1 MRVTLAAP
9 PPHGSPVARDQGHLH
24 QRGRGHRHPPH
35 AARGRAGDLAAAA
48 AFTLLG
54 AARAALRTRSRTRS
68 RALRSR
74 CRRAC
79 TQSSAACARKPDD
92 TVWQAIDLPTG
103 FVASVSLTEADTLLV
118 EAGDPFAVG
127 ARFEAMGAIGR
138 PTKVATLLSRRHFG
152 DPAGVSELRSTLR
165 SVVNDKEESLRFS
178 NLVTVDVPASP
189 TAAVASARTLEART
203 YFVAGSGGRRSY
215 LLTAWVSSPLEVGR
229 CERAPCDADGRIRFD
244 CPPPRCAASLAD
256 VPADPVAVAI
266 VDSFRLTPNGDAAR
280 DEKLSRLGFFA
291 EPQSPDA
298 ARSQFPSAALN

>member
-1 MRVTLAAP
+1 MKVPAYSTATRRTLLAGALATSLQP
-9 PPHGSPVARDQGHLH
+9 PPLPSLAFASSEYVDALAGFALTVPAGLYAK
-24 QRGRGHRHPPH
+24 QRGV
-35 AARGRAGDLAAAA
+35 
-48 AFTLLG
+48 
-54 AARAALRTRSRTRS
+54 RT
-68 RALRSR
+68 
-74 CRRAC
+74 
-79 TQSSAACARKPDD
+79 KPDD
-92 TVWQAIDLPTG
+92 TLWQAIDLPTG

-127 ARFEAMGAIGR
+127 ARFEAMGAIGK

-165 SVVNDKEESLRFS
+165 SVVRDKEESLRFS

-203 YFVAGSGGRRSY
+203 YFVAGSGQRRSY

-229 CERAPCDADGRIRFD
+229 CERAPCDAEGKIRFD